1 MYDYFKIHK
10 SDSTSN
16 VTFMSDPT
24 RTAGL
29 GSVIAR
35 VSYIGFSWRRPRE
48 AQVRFEAE
56 NVEKRQVF

>member
-10 SDSTSN
+10 SNSTCN

-29 GSVIAR
+29 GSAIAR
-35 VSYIGFSWRRPRE
+35 GSYIHFSRRRPRE

-56 NVEKRQVF
+56 DVEIRQVF